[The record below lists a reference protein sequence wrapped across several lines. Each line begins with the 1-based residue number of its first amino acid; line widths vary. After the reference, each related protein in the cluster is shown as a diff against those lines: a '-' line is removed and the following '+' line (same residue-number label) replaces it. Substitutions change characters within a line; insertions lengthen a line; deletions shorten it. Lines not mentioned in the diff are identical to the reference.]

1 MSRKR
6 DVQKFY
12 QPDLF
17 QTQSYDT
24 PYGKMHIDFLAHPF
38 FTLQIN
44 KPDMSTVEY
53 QSNDGKIDMKLQ
65 PSGKGRATIND
76 CDFVIFMQAKL
87 VQMKKEGDLDSP
99 NPVLEIDTAE
109 FLEFSDRSDG
119 AKSYEGIESMLDR
132 LGGSKMRF
140 SAYDAREDISDIS
153 NYTFIDPEWSAV
165 SRGRT
170 GSLLSFRVKCR
181 DWFVRPIMESD
192 RYLTIY
198 DEYWDEKR
206 PLIKRINQVLRKHAH
221 RNPWKVG
228 WETFHKLVGT
238 PQSLTVFRSRFRKE
252 LKDGGGVM
260 VFMDTYSMT
269 EVDDRKFL
277 QVNKNRQIEGDK

>member
-17 QTQSYDT
+17 QTQAYET

-38 FTLQIN
+38 FTLQTK
-44 KPDMSTVEY
+44 KPDMSVVNY
-53 QSNDGKIDMKLQ
+53 QSNDGKIEMELQ

-99 NPVLEIDTAE
+99 NPVLEVDTAE
-109 FLEFSDRSDG
+109 FLEFSGRSDG
-119 AKSYEGIESMLDR
+119 TKGYEGIEDMLDR

-140 SAYDAREDISDIS
+140 SAYDAREDISDIN

-181 DWFVRPIMESD
+181 EWFVRPIMASD

-198 DEYWDEKR
+198 DEYWHEKR

-221 RNPWKVG
+221 KNPWKVG
-228 WETFHKLVGT
+228 RETFHKLVGT
-238 PQSLTVFRSRFRKE
+238 PQTLAVFRSRFRKE
-252 LKDGGGVM
+252 LKDGGGFKL
-260 VFMDTYSMT
+260 FMETYSMT
-269 EVDDRKFL
+269 EDKDGKFL
-277 QVNKNRQIEGDK
+277 LVTKNRQVGNAK